1 MIETNIAPHRR
12 SSSSSQRRSAYWQS
26 PPQPYRKPDP
36 LLTPVFYAV
45 TTSPVAGAASSG
57 A

>member
-12 SSSSSQRRSAYWQS
+12 SSSSSQRRSVYWHS